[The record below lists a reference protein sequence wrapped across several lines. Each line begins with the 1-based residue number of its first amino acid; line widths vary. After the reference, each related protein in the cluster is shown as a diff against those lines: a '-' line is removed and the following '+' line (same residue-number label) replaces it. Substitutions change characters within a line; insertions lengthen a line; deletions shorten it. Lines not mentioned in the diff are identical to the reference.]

1 MNKKGITALVFLTL
15 LIFTSSVFIGPKL
28 IDPFRMDKVARE
40 IIISIRL
47 PRIIISILVG
57 AALGSSGAILQGML
71 RNPLADPYILGLSSG
86 SALMA
91 VVSLLFDNI
100 FFGLFTLPML
110 AFLGAIAAG
119 AAVGALGQKK
129 GNLLPERLLLA
140 GVGLG
145 FLFSAVLMLVMS
157 LSTDEGLRRAT
168 FWLFGDLSMADWT
181 LIPYGIAFI
190 LLGFGLSLW
199 RAKALNALMLGDE
212 VAYSLGFSPSKERW
226 VLFLAVGLMTASS
239 VSLGGVVGFIGL
251 LVPHIIRSFIGADN
265 RILIP
270 MSALAGGALLC
281 AADTIGRTVV
291 APTELP
297 AGVITAIIGA
307 PYFLYLLKK
316 KDLLGVS

>member
-1 MNKKGITALVFLTL
+1 MNKKGIVALVFLSI
-15 LIFTSSVFIGPKL
+15 LIFTLSVFIGPRLIVPFKL
-28 IDPFRMDKVARE
+28 DETAKE

-47 PRIIISILVG
+47 PRIIVSILVG
-57 AALGSSGAILQGML
+57 AALGSTGAILQGIL

-86 SALMA
+86 AALTA
-91 VVSLLFDNI
+91 ALGLLFNNMFLGI
-100 FFGLFTLPML
+100 FTLPAF

-119 AAVGALGQKK
+119 IAVGTLGQKK

-145 FLFSAVLMLVMS
+145 FLFSAVLMLAMI

-168 FWLFGDLSMADWT
+168 LWLFGDLSMADWP
-181 LIPYGIAFI
+181 LIPYGLAFI

-199 RAKALNALMLGDE
+199 RAKGLNALMLGDE

-226 VLFLAVGLMTASS
+226 ILFIASGLMTAAS

-251 LVPHIIRSFIGADN
+251 LIPHIIRSFVGSDN
-265 RILIP
+265 RVLIP

-281 AADTIGRTVV
+281 AADTIGRTVA
-291 APTELP
+291 APMELP
-297 AGVITAIIGA
+297 SGIITAIIGA

-316 KDLLGVS
+316 KDLLGAS

>member
-1 MNKKGITALVFLTL
+1 MNKKGIVALVFLSI
-15 LIFTSSVFIGPKL
+15 LIFTLSVFIGPRLIVPFKL
-28 IDPFRMDKVARE
+28 DETAKE

-47 PRIIISILVG
+47 PRIIVSILVG
-57 AALGSSGAILQGML
+57 AALGSTGAILQGIL

-86 SALMA
+86 AALTA
-91 VVSLLFDNI
+91 ALGLLFNNM
-100 FFGLFTLPML
+100 FLGLFTLPAF

-119 AAVGALGQKK
+119 IAVGTLGQKK

-145 FLFSAVLMLVMS
+145 FLFSAVLMLAMI

-168 FWLFGDLSMADWT
+168 LWLFGDLSMADWP
-181 LIPYGIAFI
+181 LIPYGLAFI

-199 RAKALNALMLGDE
+199 RAKGLNALMLGDE

-226 VLFLAVGLMTASS
+226 ILFIASGLMTAAS

-251 LVPHIIRSFIGADN
+251 LIPHIIRSFVGSDN
-265 RILIP
+265 RVLIP

-281 AADTIGRTVV
+281 AADTIGRTVA
-291 APTELP
+291 APMELP
-297 AGVITAIIGA
+297 SGIITAIIGA

-316 KDLLGVS
+316 KDLLGAS